1 MGRLHHVG
9 DDIIFIRIIKAPAP
23 KFNEASLISSPKIPS
38 EGSGK
43 ED

>member
-1 MGRLHHVG
+1 MLGIEKRHN
-9 DDIIFIRIIKAPAP
+9 IYPYNKKAP